1 MTTVTTGVRSGPLAP
16 LAGRTFLW
24 FWLAFTVS
32 TIGISSQ
39 ALGAQWFLVRDA
51 SSAGLVALVQ
61 AAMTFPL
68 AILSLPAGVLADRFD
83 RRSLL
88 IAVQVA
94 GLVAGAVLTWLSWT
108 GALGATTLLVLTFA
122 LGSVYALTLT
132 PFQAVVPDV
141 VKRHHLHEAA
151 ALVSIA
157 ANTARVVGPA
167 LAGLLVARVD
177 IPAVFAL
184 STLTSLFFV
193 IVLVRWPGI
202 RRNHARHERFLPAI
216 RSGVRYVRHSPQVL
230 KLMLRAFWF
239 TAGMMATFALLPL
252 VATDQLHAAAD
263 VYGILFACL
272 GAGAVC
278 GGFSIAPL
286 RAWLTENSIV
296 GLGFLV
302 AASMV
307 GLLPLLP
314 GQPAAMAC
322 LFVAGWAW
330 TICLS
335 TMAGNLQIYLPAWVR
350 ARGLAIY
357 AIALFSGQA
366 AGSVVLG
373 VLVDEIGLPRTL
385 WVAAAFLLL
394 GVSLTRWVPFV
405 QLDDVDRTPTAYWH
419 EPVLVVPTEEI
430 GGEVVVAVEYWVDP
444 ADEQQFRAGMR
455 AVRRVR
461 MRTGATRWRLLRDA
475 EAHRRYVEEFTVSS
489 WDEHERQLHQRLV
502 ASDTISESVVTALSD
517 PPPRVIHLFRI
528 GLGG

>member
-1 MTTVTTGVRSGPLAP
+1 MSTDTRPSPLAP

-39 ALGAQWFLVRDA
+39 ALGAQWFLVRDS

-68 AILSLPAGVLADRFD
+68 ALLSLPAGVLADRID
-83 RRSLL
+83 RRSML
-88 IAVQVA
+88 IAVQA
-94 GLVAGAVLTWLSWT
+94 FGLLAGAVLTWLSWT
-108 GALGATTLLVLTFA
+108 GSLGPTMLLALTFA
-122 LGSVYALTLT
+122 LGSAYALTLT
-132 PFQAVVPDV
+132 PFQAVIPDV
-141 VKRHHLHEAA
+141 VPRRHIYEAS

-184 STLTSLFFV
+184 STLTSAFFLV
-193 IVLVRWPGI
+193 VLVRWKGI
-202 RRNHARHERFLPAI
+202 RRDASQPERFVPAV
-216 RSGVRYVRHSPQVL
+216 RSGVRYIRHSPQVL

-239 TAGMMATFALLPL
+239 TACMMATFALLPL
-252 VATDQLHAAAD
+252 VATDQLEA
-263 VYGILFACL
+263 
-272 GAGAVC
+272 GAGAYGVLFSC
-278 GGFSIAPL
+278 LGGGAVLGGFSIGPF
-286 RAWLTENSIV
+286 RARFTENAIV
-296 GLGFLV
+296 GLAFVV

-314 GQPAAMAC
+314 WQPAAMAC

-330 TICLS
+330 TMCLS
-335 TMAGNLQIYLPAWVR
+335 TMAGNLQFYLPAWVR

-366 AGSVVLG
+366 FGSVALG
-373 VLVDEIGLPRTL
+373 WLVDQVGLPSTL
-385 WVAAAFLLL
+385 WIAAAVLLL
-394 GVSLTRWVPFV
+394 GAPLARWLPFV
-405 QLDDVDRTPTAYWH
+405 QLDDVDRTPTVYWH
-419 EPVLVVPTEEI
+419 EPVLVIPTEEM
-430 GGEVVVAVEYWVDP
+430 GGEVVIAVEYWVDP
-444 ADEQQFRAGMR
+444 ADEQQFRVGMR

-475 EAHRRYVEEFTVSS
+475 EAHRRYVEEYTVAT
-489 WDEHERQLHQRLV
+489 WDEHELQLHKRLV
-502 ASDTISESVVTALSD
+502 ASDNVSELVVTSLSD

-528 GLGG
+528 GLDG